1 MCISQKESPKPAKT
15 HKNAGK
21 KQTTTTPQKH
31 PPKANINETQ
41 QSTKKQPTTTPT
53 NRHDNQ
59 PKNQSSITMT
69 SKNQP
74 PQPKKQTTHYRV
86 LKQPATTRN
95 TPKPEHTSRND
106 PHNTTHTHTN
116 TQTPSP
122 HPKNH
127 PPTTQ
132 LHDLKSNRLLPI
144 PSACRQ
150 RQALRF
156 PMVTTRWFLHPQS
169 SSSLYVVLAMHHVRS
184 LFLRVPSLGR
194 IRVGCSRRRPLLSP
208 SF

>member
-21 KQTTTTPQKH
+21 KTTTTPQKH

-74 PQPKKQTTHYRV
+74 QQPKKQTTHYRV

-127 PPTTQ
+127 PPTTHHTRRKAGASKRRVASLQ
-132 LHDLKSNRLLPI
+132 ILLP
-144 PSACRQ
+144 SWSCG
-150 RQALRF
+150 
-156 PMVTTRWFLHPQS
+156 
-169 SSSLYVVLAMHHVRS
+169 SSLVQHRDCLTTLWLTTLRSAAHLALAPAES
-184 LFLRVPSLGR
+184 NPAGR
-194 IRVGCSRRRPLLSP
+194 TFS
-208 SF
+208 